1 MSKNNFNKVHIQD
14 EDLPYQLRE
23 EIELVDFSEKVKP
36 NKDGSERIIMSES
49 VKYGKETL
57 WKAVNN
63 KGEYYWTNSTKSP
76 QIVNTHT
83 GRGRGNIA
91 FINGDVA
98 KLGGRPAGAKNKVNA
113 KTVCDNL
120 GIHPAEYAAAILT
133 SDPAL
138 CRKYGIKDIKEIT
151 IKNKEACMKELYNR
165 MEGQA
170 KAQQLDKYG
179 DVVENQID
187 SEKDVTDAFQ
197 IYIPKASQE
206 VSNE

>member
-1 MSKNNFNKVHIQD
+1 MSKSNFNKVHIKD

-23 EIELVDFSEKVKP
+23 EVELVDFSEQMKP
-36 NKDGSERIIMSES
+36 NKDGSPRIVMSES

-57 WKAVNN
+57 WKAINN
-63 KGEYYWTNSTKSP
+63 KGEIYWTNSKKSP
-76 QIVNTHT
+76 QIINTHT

-91 FINGDVA
+91 FTNGDVA
-98 KLGGRPAGAKNKVNA
+98 KLGGRPAGAKNRISA

-120 GIHPAEYAAAILT
+120 NIHPAEYAAAILT

-151 IKNKEACMKELYNR
+151 IKNKEAAMKELYNR

-179 DVVENQID
+179 DVVEDVQD
-187 SEKDVTDAFQ
+187 SEKDVTNAFQ
-197 IYIPKASQE
+197 IYIPKASDE
-206 VSNE
+206 VKDE